1 MIKNVARIKEKL
13 IQEITRNVEQ
23 AIAATIEEQ
32 VNSEDPMNLVHVQA
46 AFSFATLVERERI
59 IRYLVNTGIIEEDGT
74 VVYAIRNGEHKEQ
87 TNG

>member
-1 MIKNVARIKEKL
+1 
-13 IQEITRNVEQ
+13 
-23 AIAATIEEQ
+23 
-32 VNSEDPMNLVHVQA
+32 MNLVHVQA